1 MDRINPE
8 IDDAL
13 NSFSG
18 VSDEDKELVRNFLGY
33 ELQNNTGGGSSVLV
47 QDAIQRRIDEVV
59 KGDKNEEGAEE

>member
-59 KGDKNEEGAEE
+59 KDDKNEEGAEE

>member
-1 MDRINPE
+1 MDRINPD

-33 ELQNNTGGGSSVLV
+33 ELQNNTGGGSSVMV

-59 KGDKNEEGAEE
+59 KDDKK

>member
-33 ELQNNTGGGSSVLV
+33 ELQNNTGGGSSVMV

-59 KGDKNEEGAEE
+59 KDDKK

>member
-18 VSDEDKELVRNFLGY
+18 ISDEDKELVRNFLGY
-33 ELQNNTGGGSSVLV
+33 ELQNNTGGGSSVMV

-59 KGDKNEEGAEE
+59 KDDKK

>member
-18 VSDEDKELVRNFLGY
+18 VSDEDKELVRYFLGY
-33 ELQNNTGGGSSVLV
+33 ELQNNTGGGSSVMV

-59 KGDKNEEGAEE
+59 KDDKK

>member
-1 MDRINPE
+1 MDRMNPE

-33 ELQNNTGGGSSVLV
+33 ELQNNTGGGSSVMV

-59 KGDKNEEGAEE
+59 KDDKK

>member
-18 VSDEDKELVRNFLGY
+18 ISDEDKELVRNFLGY
-33 ELQNNTGGGSSVLV
+33 ELQNNTGGGSSVMV
-47 QDAIQRRIDEVV
+47 QDAIQCRIDEVV
-59 KGDKNEEGAEE
+59 KDDKK